1 MSLSDN
7 TISFAN
13 FLKERSSS
21 LLNFYYTGVE
31 HVLVVD
37 IPSSNPYH
45 TLANK
50 FIKQMVESKRLD
62 LDAFKNSIIEP
73 KLLLLMNTVVHNF
86 IQEMSYKRQLIAYIE
101 GLR

>member
-1 MSLSDN
+1 MSLRND
-7 TISFAN
+7 TLPFAE
-13 FLKERSSS
+13 FLKERSAS

-37 IPSSNPYH
+37 VPSFNPYH

-50 FIKQMVESKRLD
+50 FIKQMIDSKRLD
-62 LDAFKNSIIEP
+62 LDTFVNEAIEP
-73 KLLLLMNTVVHNF
+73 KLLISMNTVVHTF
-86 IQEMSYKRQLIAYIE
+86 IHEMSHKRQLTAYIE